1 MLLEIGE
8 HLEKISEANQEK
20 WLDQW
25 AERIHHSGLSVV
37 VLPLLEVCRGLGFL
51 VGQALL
57 LTQPVLAG
65 LIDEASID
73 RYVTFLEDPAAL
85 EGLMERV
92 ERKAKGDG

>member
-1 MLLEIGE
+1 M
-8 HLEKISEANQEK
+8 SEPDANQEK

-25 AERIHHSGLSVV
+25 AERIHHSGLSAV
-37 VLPLLEVCRGLGFL
+37 VLPLLDVCQGLGFL

-73 RYVTFLEDPAAL
+73 RYVTFLEDPTAL
-85 EGLMERV
+85 ERLMERV

>member
-1 MLLEIGE
+1 MSEP
-8 HLEKISEANQEK
+8 EANQEK
-20 WLDQW
+20 WLDRW
-25 AERIHHSGLSVV
+25 AERIHRSGLSVV
-37 VLPLLEVCRGLGFL
+37 VLPLLEVCQGLGFL

-73 RYVTFLEDPAAL
+73 RYVTFFEDPTAL
-85 EGLMERV
+85 ERLMERV